1 MVLKALAAP
10 LMVAHV
16 VVGGAFTAGALAGA
30 AGVVGICAL
39 RRRLKEKKA
48 ETSGEGH
55 LPAA

>member
-16 VVGGAFTAGALAGA
+16 VMTGAFTAGAVAGA
-30 AGVVGICAL
+30 AGVVGLCAL
-39 RRRLKEKKA
+39 RKRLKEKRE
-48 ETSGEGH
+48 ETSVEDP

>member
-16 VVGGAFTAGALAGA
+16 VVTGAFTAGAVAGM
-30 AGVVGICAL
+30 AGVIGLCAL
-39 RRRLKEKKA
+39 RKYLKEKKP
-48 ETSGEGH
+48 ETSVEDP

>member
-1 MVLKALAAP
+1 MILKALAAP

-16 VVGGAFTAGALAGA
+16 VVSGAFTAGAVAGA
-30 AGVVGICAL
+30 AGVVGLCAL

-48 ETSGEGH
+48 ETSGEDL

>member
-1 MVLKALAAP
+1 MIFKALAAP

-16 VVGGAFTAGALAGA
+16 VVSGAFTAGAVAGA
-30 AGVVGICAL
+30 AGVVGLCAL

-48 ETSGEGH
+48 ETSGEGL